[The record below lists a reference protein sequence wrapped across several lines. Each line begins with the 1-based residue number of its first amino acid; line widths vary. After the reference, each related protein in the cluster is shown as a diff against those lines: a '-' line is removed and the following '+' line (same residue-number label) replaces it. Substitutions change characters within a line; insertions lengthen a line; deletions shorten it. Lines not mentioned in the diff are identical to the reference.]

1 MMGWEGVIIAPPTVL
16 HSQSYSRTMRTLT
29 VLSLLF
35 WTVPALAQFDG
46 TGAKT
51 VPSTVRAVLDNP
63 QDDQTVTLRG
73 RLLEQVGNEK
83 YAFVDDTGQIRVE
96 IDNDVFPKQR
106 ITSEMTVEIYGEVEK
121 DFLQSPEVDVERLT
135 VVRSDTARQNPGQ

>member
-1 MMGWEGVIIAPPTVL
+1 
-16 HSQSYSRTMRTLT
+16 MRTLT

-46 TGAKT
+46 PGAKT

-106 ITSEMTVEIYGEVEK
+106 ITPEMTVEIYGEVEK